1 MPAASSHPRLFF
13 YLLCAASL
21 LAVSKSDTGST
32 KNSYFMSYFYY
43 LVINFINPFAMPI
56 FYRFAKSSDPPVPLQ
71 PPAEDL
77 AYDAALQLGLLNH
90 RLNLLAHEEESR
102 QLSFPNVTL
111 GGLVNRIPCSCDTGL
126 CKCCAGFLSVIGMNS
141 CTEIAYRPDEFSFE
155 LRMRV
160 NNNIWFRRKV
170 SGQNPPP
177 FCFRP
182 PRFNFARACIQFHDI
197 WFVGRNMHVC
207 MYMSGEFQGFELF
220 ERNFDCLLFG
230 DHGVKIVPPEQGY
243 PVRPNDV
250 DIDDGDDEIED
261 YDENVV
267 RSLAEKMIG

>member
-1 MPAASSHPRLFF
+1 MPEASSHSRLFF

-21 LAVSKSDTGST
+21 LAVSKSDAGST
-32 KNSYFMSYFYY
+32 KNSYFISYFYY

-56 FYRFAKSSDPPVPLQ
+56 FYRFVNILPLQ
-71 PPAEDL
+71 PPTEDL
-77 AYDAALQLGLLNH
+77 AYDAAIQLGLLNH
-90 RLNLLAHEEESR
+90 RLNLLSHEEESR
-102 QLSFPNVTL
+102 QLSLPNITL
-111 GGLVNRIPCSCDTGL
+111 GNIVNRIPCSCDNGL

-141 CTEIAYRPDEFSFE
+141 CTEVAYRPEEFSFE

-160 NNNIWFRRKV
+160 NNNIWFRQKV

-182 PRFNFARACIQFHDI
+182 PRFNFAKACIQFHDI

-250 DIDDGDDEIED
+250 DIDDGDDDIED

-267 RSLAEKMIG
+267 RSLAETMVK

>member
-56 FYRFAKSSDPPVPLQ
+56 FYRFVKVLPMQ
-71 PPAEDL
+71 PPSEDL
-77 AYDAALQLGLLNH
+77 AYDAALQLGLLNY
-90 RLNLLAHEEESR
+90 RLNLLSHEEESR
-102 QLSFPNVTL
+102 QLSLPNVTL
-111 GGLVNRIPCSCDTGL
+111 GNLVNRIPCSCDTGL

-141 CTEIAYRPDEFSFE
+141 CTEVAYRPDEFSFE

-160 NNNIWFRRKV
+160 NNNIWFRQKV

-182 PRFNFARACIQFHDI
+182 PRFNFAKACIQFHDI

-267 RSLAEKMIG
+267 RSLAEKMVG

>member
-1 MPAASSHPRLFF
+1 MPSVCFK
-13 YLLCAASL
+13 LCVMCVKKAEIGVRIRATRSRN
-21 LAVSKSDTGST
+21 G
-32 KNSYFMSYFYY
+32 
-43 LVINFINPFAMPI
+43 
-56 FYRFAKSSDPPVPLQ
+56 RFLIIWSGYDFSWRKTCCAGHGPQNRVPLQ
-71 PPAEDL
+71 APADDL

-102 QLSFPNVTL
+102 QLSLPNITL
-111 GGLVNRIPCSCDTGL
+111 NNLVNRIPCSCDTGL
-126 CKCCAGFLSVIGMNS
+126 CKCCAGFLAVIGMNS
-141 CTEIAYRPDEFSFE
+141 CTEVAYRPDEFSFE

-230 DHGVKIVPPEQGY
+230 DHGVKIVPPEQSY
-243 PVRPNDV
+243 PSRPNGV
-250 DIDDGDDEIED
+250 DIDEGDDEIED

-267 RSLAEKMIG
+267 RSLAEKMMG

>member
-1 MPAASSHPRLFF
+1 M
-13 YLLCAASL
+13 LC
-21 LAVSKSDTGST
+21 
-32 KNSYFMSYFYY
+32 
-43 LVINFINPFAMPI
+43 
-56 FYRFAKSSDPPVPLQ
+56 R
-71 PPAEDL
+71 
-77 AYDAALQLGLLNH
+77 
-90 RLNLLAHEEESR
+90 
-102 QLSFPNVTL
+102 
-111 GGLVNRIPCSCDTGL
+111 
-126 CKCCAGFLSVIGMNS
+126 
-141 CTEIAYRPDEFSFE
+141 CTEVAYRPDEFSFE

-160 NNNIWFRRKV
+160 NNNIWFRQKV

-182 PRFNFARACIQFHDI
+182 PRFNFAKACIQFHDI

-250 DIDDGDDEIED
+250 DIDDGDDEIEE

-267 RSLAEKMIG
+267 RSLAEKMNPCIIYNALNNDHLVCNITRMRNPTCCISLVQN

>member
-13 YLLCAASL
+13 YILCAASL

-43 LVINFINPFAMPI
+43 LVINFVNPFAMPI
-56 FYRFAKSSDPPVPLQ
+56 FYRFVKVLPMQ
-71 PPAEDL
+71 PPSEDL

-102 QLSFPNVTL
+102 QLSLPNITL
-111 GGLVNRIPCSCDTGL
+111 SNLVNRIPCTCDTGL

-141 CTEIAYRPDEFSFE
+141 CTEVAYRPDEFSFE

-207 MYMSGEFQGFELF
+207 MFMSGEFQGFELF

-243 PVRPNDV
+243 PTRPNDV

-267 RSLAEKMIG
+267 RSLAEKMMG

>member
-1 MPAASSHPRLFF
+1 MPAASSNPRLFF
-13 YLLCAASL
+13 YILCAASL
-21 LAVSKSDTGST
+21 LAVSKSDTGIP
-32 KNSYFMSYFYY
+32 
-43 LVINFINPFAMPI
+43 LL
-56 FYRFAKSSDPPVPLQ
+56 PPT
-71 PPAEDL
+71 EDL

-90 RLNLLAHEEESR
+90 RLNLLNHEEESR
-102 QLSFPNVTL
+102 QLSLPNITL
-111 GGLVNRIPCSCDTGL
+111 GNLVNRIPCSCDTGL

-141 CTEIAYRPDEFSFE
+141 CTEVAYRPDEFSFE

-160 NNNIWFRRKV
+160 NNNIWFRQKV

-182 PRFNFARACIQFHDI
+182 PRFNFAKACIQFHDI

-243 PVRPNDV
+243 PVRPSDV

-267 RSLAEKMIG
+267 RSLAENVIG

>member
-1 MPAASSHPRLFF
+1 MPAASSHSRLFF
-13 YLLCAASL
+13 YLLCAV
-21 LAVSKSDTGST
+21 AVSKSDAVS
-32 KNSYFMSYFYY
+32 
-43 LVINFINPFAMPI
+43 
-56 FYRFAKSSDPPVPLQ
+56 LQ
-71 PPAEDL
+71 PPTEDL
-77 AYDAALQLGLLNH
+77 AYDAAIQLGLLNH
-90 RLNLLAHEEESR
+90 RLNLLSHEEESR
-102 QLSFPNVTL
+102 QLSLPNITL
-111 GGLVNRIPCSCDTGL
+111 GNIVNRIPCSCDNGL

-141 CTEIAYRPDEFSFE
+141 CTEVAYRPEEFSFE

-160 NNNIWFRRKV
+160 NNNIWFRQKV

-182 PRFNFARACIQFHDI
+182 PRFNFAKACIQFHDI

-250 DIDDGDDEIED
+250 DIDDGDDDIED

-267 RSLAEKMIG
+267 RSLAETMVK

>member
-1 MPAASSHPRLFF
+1 MPSIAHPRFIF

-21 LAVSKSDTGST
+21 LAV
-32 KNSYFMSYFYY
+32 
-43 LVINFINPFAMPI
+43 V
-56 FYRFAKSSDPPVPLQ
+56 RSDPNSTRKPRRY
-71 PPAEDL
+71 EDSNEDI
-77 AYDAALQLGLLNH
+77 AYEAAKQLGQLNY
-90 RLNLLAHEEESR
+90 RLNQLAFEEQSR
-102 QLSFPNVTL
+102 QISLPNVTINN
-111 GGLVNRIPCSCDTGL
+111 LVSRIPCTCDKGI
-126 CKCCAGFLSVIGMNS
+126 CKCCAGFLSVIGLNS
-141 CTEIAYRPDEFSFE
+141 CTEVVYRPEEFSFE

-160 NNNIWFRRKV
+160 NNNVWFKRKV

-207 MYMSGEFQGFELF
+207 MYLSGSFQGYELF

-230 DHGVKIVPPEQGY
+230 DKGVKIVKPEQGY
-243 PVRPNDV
+243 PVRPTDV
-250 DIDDGDDEIED
+250 DIDDGDDEIEE

-267 RSLAEKMIG
+267 RRKRHRRLSKVMRSKSEA